1 VDPTADTTIEP
12 DETVALTLA
21 AGTGYTIGTTTA
33 VVGTIRDDDVSSLK
47 TYTMGSTESSLLLLG
62 SKRINGIGNSLD
74 NTITGNSN
82 NNRIVGLL
90 GADVLTGG
98 GSADS
103 DLFAYNSLSEARL
116 GTGNTFDV
124 ITDFNTRDRILA
136 PLSVETDRIASS
148 IGNITSLSESS
159 ITGLLGSASFAAN
172 SVAAFTA
179 SGRLGK
185 FIAMNDGRDGF
196 QAESDAILFLQNY
209 AVSSAN
215 FVDFA

>member
-1 VDPTADTTIEP
+1 
-12 DETVALTLA
+12 
-21 AGTGYTIGTTTA
+21 
-33 VVGTIRDDDVSSLK
+33 
-47 TYTMGSTESSLLLLG
+47 
-62 SKRINGIGNSLD
+62 
-74 NTITGNSN
+74 
-82 NNRIVGLL
+82 
-90 GADVLTGG
+90 
-98 GSADS
+98 

-159 ITGLLGSASFAAN
+159 ITSLLNAGSFAAN
-172 SVAAFTA
+172 SVAAFTV
-179 SGRLGK
+179 SGRVGT
-185 FIAMNDGRDGF
+185 FMAMNDGRDGF